1 MVKLVVKRCAQCRSA
16 LLTVVVVA
24 SLQTNAMSAF
34 GSAVEKV
41 RDGNRLPDREL
52 HVAIP
57 SVERNIIESGEGC
70 KLRQ

>member
-1 MVKLVVKRCAQCRSA
+1 MVKLVVKRCDRCQSE

-24 SLQTNAMSAF
+24 LLQTNAMSAF

-41 RDGNRLPDREL
+41 LDGNRLPDREL

-57 SVERNIIESGEGC
+57 
-70 KLRQ
+70 